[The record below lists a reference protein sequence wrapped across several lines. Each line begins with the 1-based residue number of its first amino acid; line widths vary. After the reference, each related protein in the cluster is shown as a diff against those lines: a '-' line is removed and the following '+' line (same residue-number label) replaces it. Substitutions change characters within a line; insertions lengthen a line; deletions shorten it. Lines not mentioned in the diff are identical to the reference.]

1 MEYSG
6 PWTSGLLDFLT
17 TLGEH
22 PDPTITAQALLD
34 GPLATFGAIG
44 TLISVVDHPRLNII
58 AYAGFSEEAVALYRS
73 TLLSTDLPL
82 SRSVLENEVII
93 TSVDGIA
100 REYPELERDD
110 ALREQMSTWEVFG
123 SVISAPIV
131 LRGLAVGAF
140 GFTCREDRSWH
151 TLEIASLDAI
161 SASLGIWLTHPN
173 TPGVPRR
180 SADDEQPPHHLTDR
194 QRRILSLV
202 HHGRSTASI
211 ARELGISDS
220 TVKQDL
226 SRASRELGA
235 TSRADAANRALA
247 EGLLP

>member
-6 PWTSGLLDFLT
+6 PWTSGLVDFLT
-17 TLGEH
+17 TLGDH
-22 PDPTITAQALLD
+22 PDPTTTAQVLLE

-44 TLISVVDHPRLNII
+44 TLISVVNHPRLDII
-58 AYAGFSEEAVALYRS
+58 AYSGFSEESVVPYRS

-82 SRSVLENEVII
+82 SRSVRENEVIV
-93 TSVDGIA
+93 TAADGIVS
-100 REYPELERDD
+100 EFPEFERNA
-110 ALREQMSTWEVFG
+110 ALRDHMNTWEVFG

-151 TLEIASLDAI
+151 TLEVAALDAI

-173 TPGVPRR
+173 TPGIPRR
-180 SADDEQPPHHLTDR
+180 TSDEAHTTHVLTDR

-211 ARELGISDS
+211 ARELGISNS

-226 SRASRELGA
+226 ARASRELGA
-235 TSRADAANRALA
+235 SSRADAANRALA
-247 EGLLP
+247 QGLLP